1 MTPQESVRPEVE
13 VLLFAVTCDIRRK
26 RRAQASP
33 FLIIL
38 LPGWNLDN
46 IKAWPSEEKWHVQIG
61 PECVAVEVRAIQC
74 IPGRVRILA
83 LRMFSW
89 IKSLRY
95 QPAVDS
101 DNSHTI
107 GRKVGQPVWSAIWKN
122 RGPLLIQRCG
132 HLPGRRILRY
142 TLHLP

>member
-1 MTPQESVRPEVE
+1 MRG
-13 VLLFAVTCDIRRK
+13 K
-26 RRAQASP
+26 RRAQASL

-61 PECVAVEVRAIQC
+61 PERIAVEVSAIQR
-74 IPGRVRILA
+74 IPGSVRILP
-83 LRMFSW
+83 LCMFRR
-89 IKSLRY
+89 IKSLRH

-101 DNSHTI
+101 DNSHPI
-107 GRKVGQPVWSAIWKN
+107 GRKVSQLVWSAVWKN

-132 HLPGRRILRY
+132 HLPGRGILRY